1 MSHSIPLHILIHGRV
16 PSDYHWTDW
25 NYHARKFIFCYKYL
39 GNTTTHCGD
48 HVALLEQ
55 HKRLDNVNKSDSFL
69 NDFV

>member
-16 PSDYHWTDW
+16 
-25 NYHARKFIFCYKYL
+25 IFQL

-48 HVALLEQ
+48 HVALLEE
-55 HKRLDNVNKSDSFL
+55 HKRLDNVNKPDSFL